1 MNCCVVPV
9 AMDAFAGVTEIET
22 SAGAMVIL
30 NDPLAA
36 PIFAVIEQVPAAFAV
51 SMPPLDTVATVLSD
65 EAHVAELVRSCDVP
79 VLYAPVAF
87 ICCVWPTMR
96 LAFEPDT

>member
-1 MNCCVVPV
+1 MNCCVVPR

-22 SAGAMVIL
+22 SAGVMVVL
-30 NDPLAA
+30 KDPVTA

-51 SMPPLDTVATVLSD
+51 SIPPVVTVATVLSD
-65 EAHVAELVRSCDVP
+65 EAQVAELVTSCEVP

-96 LAFEPDT
+96 FALAPDT